1 MELVYQSTSDDEEHC
16 EKCSRTSTGIRC
28 HATFARGVF
37 EILSPVPS
45 RLSDQIQHIP
55 TSHTVVPKMSTAIP
69 VTALQTISNK
79 TIPTTTPTK
88 DSCSA
93 ARTPKHTPDVLSQ
106 SKRNGRSAHQHLHT
120 DKNRSRRI
128 LFHASDNPAARAPD
142 RTPHGLLRIKRKV
155 SSNRKW
161 TEKRNNMKQNFIDS
175 YVDDDT
181 SDMALNRKLCASEKL
196 AIQRNRLEP
205 LRGKNDSGISSDSD
219 STVSQSSTFVRNT
232 ARDPDSAFS
241 RE

>member
-1 MELVYQSTSDDEEHC
+1 
-16 EKCSRTSTGIRC
+16 
-28 HATFARGVF
+28 
-37 EILSPVPS
+37 
-45 RLSDQIQHIP
+45 
-55 TSHTVVPKMSTAIP
+55 
-69 VTALQTISNK
+69 
-79 TIPTTTPTK
+79 
-88 DSCSA
+88 
-93 ARTPKHTPDVLSQ
+93 
-106 SKRNGRSAHQHLHT
+106 
-120 DKNRSRRI
+120 
-128 LFHASDNPAARAPD
+128 
-142 RTPHGLLRIKRKV
+142 
-155 SSNRKW
+155 
-161 TEKRNNMKQNFIDS
+161 MKQNFIDS